1 MSGAVKDSAIKLFG
15 RTISLSRHHQV
26 SANGSSS
33 EPAPPQDYSHH
44 HSPPSSSSFPREVM
58 STTEREPE
66 RDKV

>member
-1 MSGAVKDSAIKLFG
+1 MSEAVEDSAIKLFG
-15 RTISLSRHHQV
+15 RTISLSRHNKV
-26 SANGSSS
+26 SADGSSD

-58 STTEREPE
+58 STTEHEPE